1 MPDLTIKPVGAAGN
15 KLILQDQAGGAVL
28 TTADSGVTIANATLT
43 TPTIASM
50 TNCTFPA
57 GMITGVYC
65 STPSSIVSQTLNATT
80 GIVPTGSSVSYTP
93 TVGAK
98 YVIYEYTFGLYALG
112 QTRVIFGFTLHLGS
126 IPFISGSTYETVGLD
141 VDGNTDSSYMVTSQ
155 SVINLVS
162 LDSYFSGTG
171 SHSWKTNAGTSSHSP
186 SADTLQLKGGY
197 YSGAQDAELHKH
209 WNRGSGGAARA
220 LISPTTIIY
229 SVM

>member
-1 MPDLTIKPVGAAGN
+1 MAS
-15 KLILQDQAGGAVL
+15 KLIVNEIEHTDGAGTAV
-28 TTADSGVTIANATLT
+28 TMAKATIADATLT
-43 TPTIASM
+43 AGTIASAVVGSP
-50 TNCTFPA
+50 NLNLSNATFPA

-197 YSGAQDAELHKH
+197 YSGSQDAELHKH